1 MRPDPDQSP
10 SVADTAA
17 LLRRTADLAA
27 GFLAT
32 LNERPV
38 HATATRAELLAGL
51 GGPLPEAG
59 EDPAVVLEHLAREAE
74 PGVVGMAGPRYF
86 GFVIGGS
93 LPAALAADWL
103 TSTWDQ
109 NAGIYAAG
117 PAASVVEEAVGAWLV
132 DLFGLPREA
141 SFGLTTG
148 CQMAHVTCLA
158 AARHRVLADR
168 GWDVEAD
175 GLAGAPAIDVLVG
188 AEAHATIATALQYL
202 GLGRAR
208 AIVVESDD
216 QGRLLLASLAEHLPA
231 GDRPLIVCLQAGN
244 VNTGSFDDFGS
255 AIDLVR
261 ARRPDAWIHV
271 DGAFGLWAAA
281 APALR
286 HLVAGAERADSWA
299 TDGHKWLNV
308 PYDCGFALVRDAEAH
323 AAALS
328 PQGAS
333 YIIYGEAERDEF
345 RWVPEY
351 SRRARGFASWAALR
365 QLGRVGVAA
374 LVEGNCAMA
383 ARMADGLRAAGEE
396 VGIEILNEVVLNQVL
411 VRFVARDGLSADDR
425 TRDVIRRVQEDG
437 TCWLSG
443 TTWHDMAAMRISI
456 SNWSTTAEGVDRS
469 LEAILRV
476 ARA

>member
-1 MRPDPDQSP
+1 MRSEP
-10 SVADTAA
+10 SQPRATAA
-17 LLRRTADLAA
+17 LLARAAELAA
-27 GFLAT
+27 GFLDGVG
-32 LNERPV
+32 ERPV
-38 HATATRAELLAGL
+38 RASATRAELLASL
-51 GGPLPEAG
+51 GGPLPDAG
-59 EDPAVVLEHLAREAE
+59 EAPEAVLEHLARDAE
-74 PGVVGMAGPRYF
+74 PGVIGIAGPRYF

-117 PAASVVEEAVGAWLV
+117 PAASVVEEVVGAWLI
-132 DLFGLPREA
+132 DLFGLPGGT

-158 AARHRVLADR
+158 AARHKVLADR

-175 GLAGAPAIDVLVG
+175 GLAGSARIDVVVG
-188 AEAHATIATALQYL
+188 AEAHATIGTALQYL

-208 AIVVESDD
+208 AIVAETDG
-216 QGRLLLASLAEHLPA
+216 QGRIQLASLAERLP
-231 GDRPLIVCLQAGN
+231 GGYHPLIVCLQAGN
-244 VNTGSFDDFGS
+244 VNTGAFDPLGP
-255 AIDLVR
+255 AIDLIR
-261 ARRPDAWIHV
+261 ERRPDAWIHV

-281 APALR
+281 SPRLR
-286 HLVAGAERADSWA
+286 HLSAGLERADSWA

-308 PYDCGFALVRDAEAH
+308 PYDCGIALVRDAEAH

-365 QLGRVGVAA
+365 QLGRDGVAEM
-374 LVEGNCAMA
+374 VERHVELAG
-383 ARMADGLRAAGEE
+383 RMAEGLREAGRGA
-396 VGIEILNEVVLNQVL
+396 GIEVLNEVVLNQVL
-411 VRFVARDGLSADDR
+411 VRFTAREGLTADER
-425 TRDVIRRVQEDG
+425 TREVIRRVQDDG

-443 TTWHDMAAMRISI
+443 TTWHDMAAMRVSV
-456 SNWSTTAEGVDRS
+456 SNWSTTADDIDRS
-469 LEAILRV
+469 LAAILRS
-476 ARA
+476 AKA

>member
-1 MRPDPDQSP
+1 MRSEP
-10 SVADTAA
+10 SQPRAATAA
-17 LLRRTADLAA
+17 LLARTAELAA
-27 GFLAT
+27 GFLDGVG
-32 LNERPV
+32 ERPV
-38 HATATRAELLAGL
+38 RASATRAELLASL
-51 GGPLPEAG
+51 GGPLPDAG
-59 EDPAVVLEHLAREAE
+59 EAPEAVLEHLARDAE
-74 PGVVGMAGPRYF
+74 PGVIGIAGPRYF

-117 PAASVVEEAVGAWLV
+117 PAASVVEEVVGAWLI
-132 DLFGLPREA
+132 DLFGLPGGT

-158 AARHRVLADR
+158 AARHKVLADR

-175 GLAGAPAIDVLVG
+175 GLAGSPRVDVVVG
-188 AEAHATIATALQYL
+188 AEAHATIGTALQYL

-208 AIVVESDD
+208 AIVAETDG
-216 QGRLLLASLAEHLPA
+216 QGRIQLASLAERLP
-231 GDRPLIVCLQAGN
+231 GGYHPLIVCLQAGN
-244 VNTGSFDDFGS
+244 VNTGAFDPLGP
-255 AIDLVR
+255 AIDLIR
-261 ARRPDAWIHV
+261 ERRPDAWIHV

-281 APALR
+281 SPRLR
-286 HLVAGAERADSWA
+286 HLSAGLERADSWA

-308 PYDCGFALVRDAEAH
+308 PYDCGIALVRDAEAH

-328 PQGAS
+328 PQGTS

-365 QLGRVGVAA
+365 QLGRDGVAEM
-374 LVEGNCAMA
+374 VERHVELAG
-383 ARMADGLRAAGEE
+383 RMAEGLREAGRGA
-396 VGIEILNEVVLNQVL
+396 GIEVLNEVVLNQVL
-411 VRFVARDGLSADDR
+411 VRFTAREGLTADER
-425 TRDVIRRVQEDG
+425 TREVIRRVQDDG

-443 TTWHDMAAMRISI
+443 TTWHDMAAMRVSV
-456 SNWSTTAEGVDRS
+456 SNWSTTADDIDRS
-469 LEAILRV
+469 LAAILRS
-476 ARA
+476 AKA